1 VIPGQVTGGRARDEV
16 VLRRRVVMLARVTAV
31 SAAAVLAAG
40 FAFVDW
46 PNHAASPAS
55 VAPAQALRTEGAG
68 AGAAVR
74 PTPFGTSTTPVIWH
88 VTPTADPVKNTVIAA
103 YQGYL
108 GTSTRLAE
116 EPDPA
121 DPALPLVA
129 MDPELGRLRR
139 ALSVSSDGQLSHR
152 GRVVAYATLV
162 RLAGREAL
170 VIGCQN
176 SAQQVLYQGPDRQK
190 KYRGGI
196 SVQAATLRL
205 QGGRW
210 LVMRLAALPAARCHG

>member
-1 VIPGQVTGGRARDEV
+1 VITGQVTGSRAGDEV
-16 VLRRRVVMLARVTAV
+16 ALRRRVVVLARVTAV
-31 SAAAVLAAG
+31 SAAVVLAAG
-40 FAFVDW
+40 FAVVDW
-46 PNHAASPAS
+46 PSRGAPPAS
-55 VAPAQALRTEGAG
+55 VAPAAASRTQGAG
-68 AGAAVR
+68 VGAAVR

-88 VTPTADPVKNTVIAA
+88 VTRTADPVKNTVVAA

-139 ALSVSSDGQLSHR
+139 SLSVSSDGQLSRR
-152 GRVVAYATLV
+152 GRVLAYATLV
-162 RLAGREAL
+162 RLTGREAL
-170 VIGCQN
+170 VIGCQD
-176 SAQQVLYQGPDRQK
+176 SARQVLYQGPDRQR

-196 SVQAATLRL
+196 AVQAATLRL

-210 LVMRLAALPAARCHG
+210 LVMRLAPLPPARCHG

>member
-1 VIPGQVTGGRARDEV
+1 VIPGQVTGSRAADDIA
-16 VLRRRVVMLARVTAV
+16 LRRHIVLLARVTAV
-31 SAAAVLAAG
+31 TAAAVLAAG

-46 PNHAASPAS
+46 HAHTPAP
-55 VAPAQALRTEGAG
+55 VPTQALRTPRVATGP
-68 AGAAVR
+68 AVR
-74 PTPFGTSTTPVIWH
+74 PTPFGTSTTPVVWH
-88 VTPTADPVKNTVIAA
+88 VTRTADRTRNAVVAA
-103 YQGYL
+103 YQDYL

-152 GRVVAYATLV
+152 GRVVAYARLV
-162 RLAGREAL
+162 SLTGRDAL

-190 KYRGGI
+190 NWRGGI
-196 SVQAATLRL
+196 AVQAAKLRL
-205 QGGRW
+205 QGTRW
-210 LVMRLAALPAARCHG
+210 LVVHIGPLPASRCRV